1 MLYQLVSL
9 AGAAMVLAAYAAL
22 QRGWLRLDR
31 RTYHALNFFG
41 SALLTW
47 IAVADGRW
55 GFIALEGIWAL
66 LSVPG
71 MLSPRRERAAP

>member
-9 AGAAMVLAAYAAL
+9 VGAALVLAGFAAL
-22 QRGWLRLDR
+22 QAGRLDR
-31 RTYHALNFFG
+31 TDRLFNALNFFG

-47 IAVADGRW
+47 VAVADRRW

-66 LSVPG
+66 LSLVPLLKKQAVG
-71 MLSPRRERAAP
+71 GRR